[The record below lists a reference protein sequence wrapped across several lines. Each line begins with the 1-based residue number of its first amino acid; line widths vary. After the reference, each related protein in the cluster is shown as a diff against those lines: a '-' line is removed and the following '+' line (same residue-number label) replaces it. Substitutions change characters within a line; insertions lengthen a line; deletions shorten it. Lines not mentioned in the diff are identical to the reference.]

1 MPRSPGVRVLR
12 RADPWRRPVNL
23 VRVRRHGQAGLLLLG
38 VQQGKLYDLLDYD
51 DLDEAELLA
60 VREQIAVLSKPTTR

>member
-1 MPRSPGVRVLR
+1 
-12 RADPWRRPVNL
+12 
-23 VRVRRHGQAGLLLLG
+23 